1 MKLSLGIV
9 GLPNVGKSTLFN
21 ALTKQEIAAENYPFC
36 TIDPN
41 VGVVPV
47 ADPRLHKLAD
57 VVQPEKTTPAVIEFW
72 DIAGLVKGA
81 AQGEGLGNQFLA
93 NIRSVSA
100 IVHVVRSFANDN
112 IHHVENTIDVKRD
125 IELINI
131 ELIFKDLET
140 VEKKLGELEGKA
152 RADHAYQPQLQM
164 LQQLHKHLEAGELA
178 KDFQFDEEAEEL
190 HNLFSSL
197 FLLTAKPTIYLVN
210 SQESELEENINQVQ
224 KLVGNKAKVVGMD
237 IKLEAELAGL
247 EPEEQKE
254 YLQELGLEEP
264 ALNKLTREAYTLLG
278 LQSFFTAGEQE
289 VRAWTIPQGAT
300 APEAAG
306 AIHGDFQKKFITA
319 EVVPYP
325 EFIEAG
331 GWQQAKEDGK
341 IKLAGKE
348 YTVQDGE
355 VIMFKHNA

>member
-47 ADPRLHKLAD
+47 ADPRLQKLSD
-57 VVQPEKTTPAVIEFW
+57 LINPEKTTPAVIEFW

-81 AQGEGLGNQFLA
+81 SQGEGLGNQFLA

-100 IVHVVRSFANDN
+100 IVHVVRSFVNDN
-112 IHHVENTIDVKRD
+112 IHHVENNIDPKRD

-140 VEKKLGELEGKA
+140 VQKKTGELEGKA
-152 RADHAYQPQLQM
+152 RADHAYKAQLEM
-164 LQQLHKHLEAGELA
+164 LQQLKKHLEAGELA
-178 KDFQFDEEAEEL
+178 KDFVIDSEEKDLQEL
-190 HNLFSSL
+190 FNSM

-210 SQESELEENINQVQ
+210 SPESQIEQNVKQVQ
-224 KLVGNKAKVVGMD
+224 ELVGDKAKVVGMD

-247 EPEEQKE
+247 EPEEQAE

-264 ALNKLTREAYTLLG
+264 ALNKLTREAYALLG

-319 EVVPYP
+319 EVVPYA
-325 EFIEAG
+325 EFIDAG
-331 GWQQAKEDGK
+331 GWSQAKEEGK
-341 IKLAGKE
+341 IKLAGKD